1 MARFFLV
8 LTMRDFRMDTII
20 ETVPTTAGLPSPVKD
35 RSDRAL
41 QNEAAR
47 KLLRE
52 WLIDTSGY
60 DEQVWPQAKKVIE
73 ENRLSPRSRFDD

>member
-1 MARFFLV
+1 MQTTTKIPPCSEGRSNANDQVAQAR
-8 LTMRDFRMDTII
+8 
-20 ETVPTTAGLPSPVKD
+20 
-35 RSDRAL
+35 

-52 WLIDTSGY
+52 WLADTTGY
-60 DEQVWPQAKKVIE
+60 DEEAWPQAKKVIE